1 VGMKRLLGLV
11 VLLAIMI
18 GAITS
23 HSKTSTTTTSAATQ
37 EPAPAAAAPATTS
50 AHHRAAHVK
59 YTSCDQNISVGPATT
74 CGFADNVF
82 RAFAQDING
91 GEGASDHTV
100 QASSQATGKT
110 YTMVCRTQ
118 EATTLCI
125 GGHSARVRFPLS
137 AAEIYYQTPNPTNP
151 ENEVAPSEEPET
163 EPEAEREAEC
173 TNGSYTNSSG
183 NTVCSPEES
192 SSGAPAG
199 ATAECGDGTYSFSE
213 HRSGTCSSH
222 GGVATW
228 LE

>member
-1 VGMKRLLGLV
+1 MKRLLGLV
-11 VLLAIMI
+11 VLLAVVI
-18 GAITS
+18 GAIGS
-23 HSKTSTTTTSAATQ
+23 HSKTSTTTTSATN
-37 EPAPAAAAPATTS
+37 EPAPAAAVPATTS
-50 AHHRAAHVK
+50 AHHEAAHVK

-82 RAFAQDING
+82 RAFARGIN
-91 GEGASDHTV
+91 EEDGASAHTV

-110 YTMVCRTQ
+110 YTMVCRTR
-118 EATTLCI
+118 EATTLCT
-125 GGHSARVRFPLS
+125 GGHAARVRFPLS

-151 ENEVAPSEEPET
+151 GNEVAPSEEPET
-163 EPEAEREAEC
+163 EPEAEEEAEC
-173 TNGSYTNSSG
+173 TNGSYINSSG

-192 SSGAPAG
+192 PSGPPAG
-199 ATAECGDGTYSFSE
+199 ATAQCEDGTYSFSE

>member
-1 VGMKRLLGLV
+1 MKRLVGLGVLLV
-11 VLLAIMI
+11 VVI
-18 GAITS
+18 GAIS
-23 HSKTSTTTTSAATQ
+23 SDGKTSTSTTSAAIGETT
-37 EPAPAAAAPATTS
+37 PAATVPATTPM
-50 AHHRAAHVK
+50 HHSPHVK

-82 RAFAQDING
+82 RAFARDIKSEG
-91 GEGASDHTV
+91 GEAFDHTIE
-100 QASSQATGKT
+100 ASSEATGRT
-110 YTMVCRTQ
+110 YTMVCRTR
-118 EATTLCI
+118 ESTTLCT

-137 AAEIYYQTPNPTNP
+137 AAEIYYRTPNPTSP
-151 ENEVAPSEEPET
+151 ETEVAPSEEPET
-163 EPEAEREAEC
+163 EPEAEEEAEC

-199 ATAECGDGTYSFSE
+199 ATAECEDGTYSFSE

-228 LE
+228 IE